1 MDGEEVVM
9 NDVPSS
15 VGISGSEGEN
25 SSDKTLVL

>member
-1 MDGEEVVM
+1 VVM

-25 SSDKTLVL
+25 SSDKTLVLWW